1 MSIFKAYDIRGR
13 VPEELDADM
22 AKAIGRALVDIYQ
35 PPIVVVGRDG
45 RNSNQEMVDALTNG
59 IMSMGADVV
68 DVGQVST
75 PIFYFAAGR
84 GGFPLGVMIT
94 ASHNPPEYNGFKMVK
109 NGTFPI
115 GGDEIQEIRK
125 RVEGGVTTPAVRGG
139 TIGDL
144 DVLRDYRDHI
154 HRFADGLKPVKVVMD
169 TANAIPGASIPH
181 VFDQLPIEIEP
192 LYFDLDGSFPN
203 HGADPIKPENL
214 VDAREKLLEV
224 GADLACCFD
233 GDGDRVIFL
242 DETGAGVT
250 GDMATLTIAMDM
262 VNNGDKGPFLTDC
275 RSSWMVEETLEA
287 KGCEVIKSRVGHSFI
302 KKTMRERGATFGG
315 ELSGHYYFKANYFT
329 ENTDIAVLSILRM
342 MAREGKKLSEI
353 VAPYKKYFQSGEINS
368 TVEDKDGVMAALEK
382 DYGAA
387 GGKVSHIDGVSVEFD
402 DWWFNVRSSNTEPLL
417 RLNVES
423 RQEALMAQ
431 KRDELLK
438 KIRG

>member
-22 AKAIGRALVDIYQ
+22 AKAIGRALVDIYK

-115 GGDEIQEIRK
+115 GGDEIQAIRK

-181 VFDQLPIEIEP
+181 VFSQLPIDITP
-192 LYFDLDGSFPN
+192 LYFEVDGSFPN

-214 VDAREKLLEV
+214 VDAREKLLEI

-250 GDMATLTIAMDM
+250 GDMATLTISMDM

-302 KKTMRERGATFGG
+302 KKTMRERGASFGG

-382 DYGAA
+382 DYAAA

-423 RQEALMAQ
+423 RREALMAQ